1 MLVGALSGCSGV
13 PTNDGDDDSNSESSA
28 DAGKAPG
35 APNRNHG
42 SNGGGGGAAGAPIK
56 IPSRFDDEGRPLA
69 EVSAE
74 IESGLRD
81 ACGGELCVTLRTEQ
95 RDAGVLTTCQFWKT
109 EPPQESFVKRGGTV
123 TILSGSLPC
132 EDTPEPEEPEV
143 SPSSS
148 EPTP

>member
-1 MLVGALSGCSGV
+1 VLVWAMAGCSGV
-13 PTNDGDDDSNSESSA
+13 PTNDGDDDSGSASSA
-28 DAGKAPG
+28 GSGNAPG

-42 SNGGGGGAAGAPIK
+42 SSGGGGAAGAPIK

-69 EVSAE
+69 EVTAE

-95 RDAGVLTTCQFWKT
+95 RDAGSLTTCQFYKT

-132 EDTPEPEEPEV
+132 EDTPEPEEPED

-148 EPTP
+148 GPTP